1 MSWLARIQ
9 IDYATATRHKLRD
22 IYAWHQ
28 AMWRAFPRR
37 DGEEREFLFRVDAR
51 DVGPEALILSR
62 VEPARPDWCPDEEW
76 SVRQIK
82 PEVLGHRY
90 YRFDLRANAT
100 RKVTKLTGSGEPSKN
115 GRRAVISGEQELRAW
130 LDRKATQGGFRV
142 VDDSPLVI
150 DPRTEAFPPFLHRIH
165 IRVSRAVQVR
175 RGIASELR
183 PLWERAKDVRALL
196 PEADFA
202 RWSLATKDL
211 LDALDEETSR

>member
-150 DPRTEAFPPFLHRIH
+150 DPRTDYHFRKGNTSGLHVGVRFRGALEVTDPARFKETFYQGIGSAKAFGFGLLLLQP
-165 IRVSRAVQVR
+165 VR
-175 RGIASELR
+175 LNNE
-183 PLWERAKDVRALL
+183 
-196 PEADFA
+196 
-202 RWSLATKDL
+202 
-211 LDALDEETSR
+211 